1 MTDRIKL
8 KKDIESE
15 AVART
20 FKKPE
25 VAKRRVKTE
34 RQESSA
40 QESLAPPQLE
50 VNEISPV
57 KLVPKNQEEENEEV

>member
-34 RQESSA
+34 RQESLA
-40 QESLAPPQLE
+40 QESLAPPQ
-50 VNEISPV
+50 
-57 KLVPKNQEEENEEV
+57 